1 MKEQNNTTANI
12 CGQHFIGG
20 HWVGNADGF
29 TSFNPVE
36 NKPLSWTFAEAT
48 AQEVNE
54 AVIAADNAFAAYRQ
68 TSSIQKADFLDEIAK
83 QIMADVDNI
92 IAIAH
97 QETGLPLARLQGE
110 TGRTCNQLKMFA
122 SYLRSPSD
130 VRYADAANP
139 ERAPLPKADSRL
151 GYLPIGA
158 VAVFGASN
166 FPLAFST
173 AGGDTASALAAG
185 CPVVIKGH
193 PAHAATCELVTKA
206 IDRAVEL
213 CNMPAGVF
221 NLIQASQPIGST
233 TLVQH
238 SSIKAVG
245 FTGSLKVGRILADL
259 CSTRPQPIPFYG
271 ELGSINPQFILPALM
286 AENAES
292 LARTQVQS
300 MMMGH
305 GQFCT
310 SPGLI
315 VALKDVALKRYLA
328 SFSEEMAMQEAAPM
342 LTSGIAATYQKMTQA
357 LMNIKGVNI
366 LAQGKAATA
375 SHHTRPLA
383 LTVSVSDYLENQSLQ
398 TEVFGPFAVVVQC
411 DTMAEM
417 HQLVDGLEG
426 QLTASIHGLE
436 KDLKDCDQL
445 IENLSYKVGR
455 LIFNQ
460 MPTGVEVCYS
470 MNHGGPYPA
479 STDVRSTSVGI
490 EAMKRFVRPICY
502 QNMPLSQ
509 LPRDLRP
516 ENPQLITF

>member
-1 MKEQNNTTANI
+1 MTQQDNTTSL

-20 HWVGNADGF
+20 QWIGKANGF
-29 TSFNPVE
+29 TSFNPVQ
-36 NKPLSWTFAEAT
+36 NTPLPWLFAEA
-48 AQEVNE
+48 AEQEVNQ
-54 AVIAADNAFAAYRQ
+54 AVIAAQSAFSAYRQ
-68 TSSIQKADFLDEIAK
+68 TTAMQKAEFLDEIAK

-97 QETGLPLARLQGE
+97 QETGLPFARLQGE
-110 TGRTCNQLKMFA
+110 TARTCNQLKMFA
-122 SYLRSPSD
+122 SYLRAPTD
-130 VRYADAANP
+130 ARYADKANP
-139 ERAPLPKADSRL
+139 DRMPLPKADSRL
-151 GYLPIGA
+151 GYLPLGA

-185 CPVVIKGH
+185 CPVVVKGH
-193 PAHAATCELVTKA
+193 PAHPATSELVTKA
-206 IDRAVEL
+206 IARAINA
-213 CNMPAGVF
+213 CNMPTGVF
-221 NLIQASQPIGST
+221 NLVQASQANGAT
-233 TLVQH
+233 ALVRH
-238 SSIKAVG
+238 PDIKAVG
-245 FTGSLKVGRILADL
+245 FTGSLKVGRILADI
-259 CSTRPQPIPFYG
+259 CATRPLPIPFYG
-271 ELGSINPQFILPALM
+271 ELGSINPQFILPTLM
-286 AENAES
+286 AESAES
-292 LARTQVQS
+292 LARSQVLS

-315 VALKDVALKRYLA
+315 VVLKDAALKRYLA
-328 SFSEEMAMQEAAPM
+328 SFSDEMAAQDAAPM
-342 LTSGIAATYQKMTQA
+342 LTPAIAATYQKTTQA
-357 LMNIKGVNI
+357 LMVIKGVNV

-383 LTVSVSDYLENQSLQ
+383 LTVSVSDYLANQALQ
-398 TEVFGPFAVVVQC
+398 TEVFGPFAILVQC
-411 DTMAEM
+411 ETIEEIDY
-417 HQLVDGLEG
+417 LVHMLDG

-436 KDLKDCDQL
+436 KDLKDYSQL
-445 IENLSYKVGR
+445 IDNLSYKVGR

-516 ENPQLITF
+516 ENPQLMTF

>member
-1 MKEQNNTTANI
+1 MNKQDNTTTNI
-12 CGQHFIGG
+12 SGQHFIGG
-20 HWVGNADGF
+20 NWTGKADSF

-36 NKPLSWTFAEAT
+36 NKPISWMFSEAT
-48 AQEVNE
+48 QQEVNE
-54 AVIAADNAFAAYRQ
+54 AAIAADNAFAAYRQ

-83 QIMADVDNI
+83 QIMTDIDDI

-122 SYLRSPSD
+122 TYLRSPSD

-139 ERAPLPKADSRL
+139 ERLPLPKADTRL
-151 GYLPIGA
+151 GYLPIGP

-185 CPVVIKGH
+185 CPVVVKGH
-193 PAHAATCELVTKA
+193 PAHAATSELVTKA
-206 IDRAVEL
+206 IARAIET
-213 CNMPAGVF
+213 CRMPAGVF
-221 NLIQASQPIGST
+221 NLIQSSEPAGAR

-238 SSIKAVG
+238 PKIKAVG
-245 FTGSLKVGRILADL
+245 FTGSLKVGRILADM
-259 CSTRPQPIPFYG
+259 CSARPQPIPFYG

-315 VALKDVALKRYLA
+315 VALKDPALKRYLA
-328 SFSEEMAMQEAAPM
+328 SFTDEMAMQEAAPM
-342 LTSGIAATYQKMTQA
+342 LTPGIAATYQKMTQA
-357 LMNIKGVNI
+357 LMSIKGVNV
-366 LAQGKAATA
+366 LSQGKAATA

-383 LTVSVSDYLENQSLQ
+383 LTVSVSDYLANESLQ
-398 TEVFGPFAVVVQC
+398 DEVFGPFAVLVQC
-411 DTMAEM
+411 DTMEEM
-417 HQLVDGLEG
+417 DQLIAALEG

-436 KDLKDCDQL
+436 RELKDCGQL

-479 STDVRSTSVGI
+479 STDSRSTSVGI
-490 EAMKRFVRPICY
+490 ESLKRFVRPICY
-502 QNMPLSQ
+502 QNMPSGQ
-509 LPRDLRP
+509 LPADLRP